1 MQATVQIEPR
11 KLPTQGRAKA
21 TVDTILRA
29 TAHVLATEGYA
40 KASTNRVAE
49 VAGVSVGSLYQYF
62 PNKDALVL
70 AVAED
75 HSRVMLDLL
84 MEVAGRYRDGSLS
97 EGVRH
102 LVAGMIKV
110 HAIDPALHRALLQ
123 QLLHLG
129 LSHFDDVQGQV
140 RALVAAWLE
149 VRRNELQVADTRIT
163 AFVLVAAVESV
174 VHAAVFEDPA
184 LLKEQAFEDEI
195 VRLILRLLGV
205 GESGE

>member
-1 MQATVQIEPR
+1 MPASIQVEPR
-11 KLPTQGRAKA
+11 KLPTQGRAKV
-21 TVDTILRA
+21 TVDTILQA

-40 KASTNRVAE
+40 KASTNRVAH

-75 HSRVMLDLL
+75 HSRTMLDLL
-84 MEVAGRYRDGSLS
+84 IETASRYRDGSLHD
-97 EGVRH
+97 GVRH
-102 LVAGMIKV
+102 LVAGMIRA
-110 HAIDPALHRALLQ
+110 HAIDPALHRALVQ

-129 LSHFDDVQGQV
+129 FDHFAEVQVQV

-149 VRRNELQVADTRIT
+149 VRRAELQVADTRVT
-163 AFVLVAAVESV
+163 AFVLVAAVESI

-184 LLKEQAFEDEI
+184 LLREQAFEDEI
-195 VRLILRLLGV
+195 VRLVLRLLGA
-205 GESGE
+205 EPA